1 MLRYPLVKIFSWRKN
16 NSNHK
21 SPIPNPQSQI
31 TNHKSQIPNPQSPVA
46 VVELRRQRREL
57 AADVA
62 VAAAVAIV
70 TVRGAAVASR
80 RATVVRWP
88 RTAASSGEGRG
99 LKDQSPR
106 LNPLPAPLPQPSGGR
121 STIAAAESAIRTLPS
136 TARACP
142 VTESAGWIRCPR
154 KPHRLHGDGSTRKGA
169 IHRRHHRPCLGR
181 REEEER
187 CGRGGQGQEEG
198 TGERDWGEE
207 VRRRERGV
215 EEEESRKWGDGGT
228 GKGVSEVLM

>member
-1 MLRYPLVKIFSWRKN
+1 MLRYPLVKIFFWRKN

-21 SPIPNPQSQI
+21 SP
-31 TNHKSQIPNPQSPVA
+31 IPNPQSPVA

-70 TVRGAAVASR
+70 TVCGAAVASR

-99 LKDQSPR
+99 LEDQSPR

-121 STIAAAESAIRTLPS
+121 STIAVAESAIRTLPS

-181 REEEER
+181 REEE
-187 CGRGGQGQEEG
+187 G
-198 TGERDWGEE
+198 TGERDWGEDM
-207 VRRRERGV
+207 RRRERGV